1 MMSSKD
7 KNPLEMNL
15 NDLQNIQKVDAS
27 PFLWTRIESKISQ
40 IVEDRVSKKQL
51 VLYFASLVVLIT
63 INMYAFSS
71 SNSNSSSNSSLA
83 DQLELVDTNQLY
95 Q

>member
-1 MMSSKD
+1 M
-7 KNPLEMNL
+7 LHL
-15 NDLQNIQKVDAS
+15 
-27 PFLWTRIESKISQ
+27 FLWTRIESKISQ

>member
-1 MMSSKD
+1 MSSKD

-63 INMYAFSS
+63 INIYAFSS
-71 SNSNSSSNSSLA
+71 SDSSSNSDSNLA

>member
-27 PFLWTRIESKISQ
+27 PFLWTRIESKITQ

-63 INMYAFSS
+63 INIYAFSS
-71 SNSNSSSNSSLA
+71 SDSSSNSDSNLA

>member
-1 MMSSKD
+1 MSSKD

-27 PFLWTRIESKISQ
+27 PFLWTRIESKITQ

-63 INMYAFSS
+63 INIYAFSS
-71 SNSNSSSNSSLA
+71 SDSSSNSDSNLA

>member
-1 MMSSKD
+1 MSSKD

-63 INMYAFSS
+63 INIYAFSS
-71 SNSNSSSNSSLA
+71 SNPNSSSNSNLA

>member
-1 MMSSKD
+1 MSSKD

-15 NDLQNIQKVDAS
+15 NDLQKIQKVDAS

-63 INMYAFSS
+63 INLYAFSS
-71 SNSNSSSNSSLA
+71 SNSSSNSNLA

>member
-1 MMSSKD
+1 MSSKD

-15 NDLQNIQKVDAS
+15 NDLQKIQKVEAS

-63 INMYAFSS
+63 INLYAFSS
-71 SNSNSSSNSSLA
+71 SNSNTSSNSSLA

>member
-15 NDLQNIQKVDAS
+15 NDLQKIQKVDAS

-63 INMYAFSS
+63 INMYSFFS
-71 SNSNSSSNSSLA
+71 SNSNSSSNSNLA

>member
-63 INMYAFSS
+63 INIYAFSS
-71 SNSNSSSNSSLA
+71 SDSSSNSDSNLA
-83 DQLELVDTNQLY
+83 DQLELVDKNQLY

>member
-1 MMSSKD
+1 MSSKD

-15 NDLQNIQKVDAS
+15 NDLEKIQKVEVS
-27 PFLWTRIESKISQ
+27 PFLWTRIESRISQ
-40 IVEDRVSKKQL
+40 IVEDRVGKKQL
-51 VLYFASLVVLIT
+51 VFYFATLVVLIAL
-63 INMYAFSS
+63 NMYAFKSS
-71 SNSNSSSNSSLA
+71 ENSSDSNLA

>member
-15 NDLQNIQKVDAS
+15 NDLEKIQKVEVS
-27 PFLWTRIESKISQ
+27 PFLWTRIESRISQ
-40 IVEDRVSKKQL
+40 IVEDRVGKKQL
-51 VLYFASLVVLIT
+51 VFYFATLVVLIAL
-63 INMYAFSS
+63 NMYAFKSS
-71 SNSNSSSNSSLA
+71 ENSSDSNLA

>member
-1 MMSSKD
+1 MSSKD

-63 INMYAFSS
+63 INIYAFSS
-71 SNSNSSSNSSLA
+71 SDSSSNSDSNLA
-83 DQLELVDTNQLY
+83 DQLELVDKNQLY

>member
-27 PFLWTRIESKISQ
+27 PFLWTRIESKITQ

-63 INMYAFSS
+63 INIYAFSS
-71 SNSNSSSNSSLA
+71 SDSSSNSDSNLA
-83 DQLELVDTNQLY
+83 DQLELVDKNQLY

>member
-1 MMSSKD
+1 MMSSID
-7 KNPLEMNL
+7 KNPKEMNL
-15 NDLQNIQKVDAS
+15 NDLEKIQKVDVS

-40 IVEDRVSKKQL
+40 IVEERVGKKQL
-51 VLYFASLVVLIT
+51 VLYFATLVVLVVV
-63 INMYAFSS
+63 NVFAFKSS
-71 SNSNSSSNSSLA
+71 AENSNSNLA

>member
-1 MMSSKD
+1 MSSKD

-15 NDLQNIQKVDAS
+15 NDLEKIQKVEVS
-27 PFLWTRIESKISQ
+27 PFLWTRIESRISQ
-40 IVEDRVSKKQL
+40 IVEDRVGKKQL
-51 VLYFASLVVLIT
+51 VFYFATLVVLIAV
-63 INMYAFSS
+63 NMYAFKSS
-71 SNSNSSSNSSLA
+71 ENSSDSNLA